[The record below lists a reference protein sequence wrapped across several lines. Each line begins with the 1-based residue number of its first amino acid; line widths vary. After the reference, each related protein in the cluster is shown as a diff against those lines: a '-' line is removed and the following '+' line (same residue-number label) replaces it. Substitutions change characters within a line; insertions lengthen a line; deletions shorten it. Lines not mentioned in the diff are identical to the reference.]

1 MDSIDIMNSSDLVVQ
16 QKPILKQSVA
26 KDEHTIQ
33 FTNNELNNYI
43 NSQIESS

>member
-1 MDSIDIMNSSDLVVQ
+1 MDSIDIINSSDLVVQ

-26 KDEHTIQ
+26 NDEHTIQ
-33 FTNNELNNYI
+33 FTNNELNTYI